1 MTDLDLLLALCQRL
15 LDTDAVPAG
24 WHSGHAGTRALRA
37 STGTHGEVIVK
48 AHRSPERHTQEV
60 HAYRTRIPALEDRA
74 PRLLAATDD
83 PPAIV
88 VTAVPGV
95 PLAGRQL
102 EPEAEQDAYRQAGQL
117 LAALHAAGPARLEP
131 DWIAWLVER
140 AEYWIHRAEDRIT
153 ASRRSEIRAHMQALR
168 DLAPLPA
175 RPCHLDFMPRNMIYS
190 DDGVVRLIDFEHSR
204 YDLPARDLVRLAT
217 RIWPFR
223 PDLRDSFLEGYGPLT
238 AIDHEV
244 IDHCAYFDAL
254 TKLCSSSSPEGR
266 AAATVTVL
274 DEPHTEPA
282 GRLRP
287 T

>member
-1 MTDLDLLLALCQRL
+1 MTDLDLLLTLCQRL
-15 LDTDAVPAG
+15 LDTEAVPAG
-24 WHSGHAGTRALRA
+24 WHPGHAGTRALRA
-37 STGTHGEVIVK
+37 STSDHGEIIVK

-60 HAYRTRIPALEDRA
+60 HAYHTWIPALGDRA
-74 PRLLAATDD
+74 PRLLATTDD

-95 PLAGRQL
+95 PLAERQL
-102 EPEAEQDAYRQAGQL
+102 DPEAEQDAYRQAGQL
-117 LAALHAAGPARLEP
+117 LATLHAARPPRLEP
-131 DWIAWLVER
+131 DWTAWLAER
-140 AEYWIHRAEDRIT
+140 AEYWIYRAGDQIT

-217 RIWPFR
+217 RIWPLR
-223 PDLRDSFLEGYGPLT
+223 PDLRDSFLDGHGSLT
-238 AIDHEV
+238 TTDHAVME
-244 IDHCAYFDAL
+244 HCAHFDAL
-254 TKLCSSSSPEGR
+254 TKLCDSSSPGGGAVGELELPSYGR
-266 AAATVTVL
+266 EAS
-274 DEPHTEPA
+274 H
-282 GRLRP
+282 P